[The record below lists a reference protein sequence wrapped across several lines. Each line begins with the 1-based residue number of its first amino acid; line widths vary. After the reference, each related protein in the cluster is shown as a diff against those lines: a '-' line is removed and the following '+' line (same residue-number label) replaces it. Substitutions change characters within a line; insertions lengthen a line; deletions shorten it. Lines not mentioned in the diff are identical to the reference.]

1 MVAVVGREAMHMMR
15 RIKSIASGRSSV
27 SDPVRVLFFFF
38 VSAVWNVSCGNLQ
51 RLVYFFGKSDHDLIM
66 VFVL

>member
-38 VSAVWNVSCGNLQ
+38 FLLCGMSVVEICKDWCIFLGN
-51 RLVYFFGKSDHDLIM
+51 LIM